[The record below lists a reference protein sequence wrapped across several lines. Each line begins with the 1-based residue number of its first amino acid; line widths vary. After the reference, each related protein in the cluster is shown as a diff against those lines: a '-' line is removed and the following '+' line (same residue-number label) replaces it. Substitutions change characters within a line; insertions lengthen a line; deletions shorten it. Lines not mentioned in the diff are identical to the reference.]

1 MVREKRCFSFVRKE
15 FSMTM
20 LATKTAIIASYNNF
34 SRHKRFYL
42 RNLISH
48 LMKRNQNK
56 GLITFECCLLYTMW
70 TFDEKVKID
79 TSLQNGK
86 RFVQLLIIALPG
98 GWPLFSS
105 TKCELDELAKYFTII
120 IYALPSN
127 KHL

>member
-1 MVREKRCFSFVRKE
+1 
-15 FSMTM
+15 
-20 LATKTAIIASYNNF
+20 
-34 SRHKRFYL
+34 
-42 RNLISH
+42 
-48 LMKRNQNK
+48 MKRNQNK
-56 GLITFECCLLYTMW
+56 GLITFECLLRTCGV
-70 TFDEKVKID
+70 KKIKID
-79 TSLQNGK
+79 SSLQNGK